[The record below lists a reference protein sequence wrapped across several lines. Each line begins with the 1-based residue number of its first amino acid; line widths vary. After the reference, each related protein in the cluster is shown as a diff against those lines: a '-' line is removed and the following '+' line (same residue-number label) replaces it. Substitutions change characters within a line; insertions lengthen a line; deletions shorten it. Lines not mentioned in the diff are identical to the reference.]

1 MGSEGAGVCEETEML
16 EVTIDTN
23 VYEEYVRKQDNWE
36 VAAQVFALAERGKI
50 DMTLTTRAQADIPD
64 GPLREAFELDLAKP
78 WFKLSPAAI
87 QYDSESREE
96 TDYTSD
102 FMIDDF
108 MAALEKRDWKNGR
121 RKKIPSQ
128 IDRDHVQGSHLSR
141 RDVFLTWDQQVL
153 RWAAELKPRFGI
165 LVMQPEAFLETFSKE
180 GEGMLSW
187 IRELQTEGKV
197 LDECQIIVA
206 GRELGFEEIE
216 LTLSNTLREFA
227 SLLPK
232 ADQETIE
239 EVLENL
245 ADRGILRRLEEDEP
259 TYALALSN
267 TEWAKRWVVGSVEF
281 DRKWELLWHVHY
293 ISTIP
298 ELMEMTIKVREKTR
312 EVLEEKWAREEREQ
326 AKGF

>member
-1 MGSEGAGVCEETEML
+1 ML

-36 VAAQVFALAERGKI
+36 VAAQVFALAEQGKI
-50 DMTLTTRAQADIPD
+50 DMTLTTRAWADITD
-64 GPLREAFELDLAKP
+64 GPLREALELDLAKP
-78 WFKLSPAAI
+78 WFTLSPAAI
-87 QYDSESREE
+87 QYDSESGEE
-96 TDYTSD
+96 IDYTSD

-108 MAALEKRDWKNGR
+108 MAALEKRDRKNGR

-153 RWAAELKPRFGI
+153 RWAEELKPRFGI
-165 LVMQPEAFLETFSKE
+165 LVMKPEAFLEQFSEE
-180 GEGMLSW
+180 GEGMLRW
-187 IRELQTEGKV
+187 IRELQIEGKV

-206 GRELGFEEIE
+206 GRELGFGEIE
-216 LTLSNTLREFA
+216 ITPSNTLRMFT

-232 ADQETIE
+232 ADQGTIE

-245 ADRGILRRLEEDEP
+245 ADRGILRRREGVEP
-259 TYALALSN
+259 TYELAWSN
-267 TEWAKRWVVGSVEF
+267 EEWAKRWVVGSVEF
-281 DRKWELLWHVHY
+281 DRKWEILWHVHY

-298 ELMEMTIKVREKTR
+298 EVMEMAIKVRQKVSR
-312 EVLEEKWAREEREQ
+312 ALEEKWAREE
-326 AKGF
+326 GD

>member
-1 MGSEGAGVCEETEML
+1 ML

-23 VYEEYVRKQDNWE
+23 VFQEYEKKQEQWKE
-36 VAAQVFALAERGKI
+36 AEKVFVLAEQGKI
-50 DMTLTTRAQADIPD
+50 DMTLTTRARADMPD
-64 GPLREAFELDLAKP
+64 GPLREAFESRLAKP
-78 WFKLSPAAI
+78 GFTLSPAAI
-87 QYDSESREE
+87 QYDSDSGEG

-108 MAALEKRDWKNGR
+108 MDALEKRDREHGR
-121 RKKIPSQ
+121 GKKSIPSQ
-128 IDRDHVQGSHLSR
+128 NDRDHVQGHYLSR
-141 RDVFLTWDQQVL
+141 RDVFLTWDKGVL
-153 RWAAELKPRFGI
+153 RWAEDLKPRFGMI
-165 LVMQPEAFLETFSKE
+165 VMQPEAFLETFSKE
-180 GEGMLSW
+180 GEGMLRW
-187 IRELQTEGKV
+187 IRELQIEGKV

-206 GRELGFEEIE
+206 GREMGFGEMEI
-216 LTLSNTLREFA
+216 TLSNTLREFE
-227 SLLPK
+227 SIVPK

-281 DRKWELLWHVHY
+281 DRKWEILWHVHY

-298 ELMEMTIKVREKTR
+298 ELMEMAMKVREKTL
-312 EVLEEKWAREEREQ
+312 EVLEAKWAREEREQ

>member
-1 MGSEGAGVCEETEML
+1 ML

-23 VYEEYVRKQDNWE
+23 VFQEYEKKQKQWK
-36 VAAQVFALAERGKI
+36 VAEKVFALAERGKI
-50 DMTLTTRAQADIPD
+50 YLTATTRAWADMED
-64 GPLREAFELDLAKP
+64 GPLREAFESRLAKP
-78 WFKLSPAAI
+78 GFTLSPAAI
-87 QYDSESREE
+87 QYDSESGEG

-108 MAALEKRDWKNGR
+108 MDALEKRDWKSGR
-121 RKKIPSQ
+121 GKKSIPSQ
-128 IDRDHVQGSHLSR
+128 NDRDHVQGHYLSR
-141 RDVFLTWDQQVL
+141 RDVFLTWDKGVL
-153 RWAAELKPRFGI
+153 RWAEDLKPRFGMI
-165 LVMQPEAFLETFSKE
+165 VMQPEAFLEQFSKE

-187 IRELQTEGKV
+187 IRELQIEGEV
-197 LDECQIIVA
+197 LDYCQIIVA
-206 GRELGFEEIE
+206 GRELGFGELEI
-216 LTLSNTLREFA
+216 TLSNTLRLFT

-298 ELMEMTIKVREKTR
+298 ELMEMTMKVREKTR
-312 EVLEEKWAREEREQ
+312 ETLEAKWAREERE
-326 AKGF
+326 